1 VSSVSIRRATGSA
14 IKAYFSLGLAL
25 KHLLKRLERGC
36 GTGMALAENLGCHEL
51 WSSQLKPRGL
61 KVTHEAKSF
70 KEALLLESGVP
81 SNPYINFPFPR

>member
-1 VSSVSIRRATGSA
+1 VHKIAIRISKKQTRIHT
-14 IKAYFSLGLAL
+14 I
-25 KHLLKRLERGC
+25 
-36 GTGMALAENLGCHEL
+36 NCHML
-51 WSSQLKPRGL
+51 WSNQLKPRGL